1 MNKYLKNI
9 GLKSRL
15 SSKNLFME
23 KIGEKAKFASLNL
36 SRLNISKKN
45 SVLKQ
50 FSQYLKANE
59 QSILNANKKDIA
71 NAKSKKIKDSMIAR
85 LELSSKKI
93 SQIRSSIDQIVKFK
107 DPTGKTLSSWKR
119 PNGLIIKKVSIP
131 IGVIGIIYESRPN
144 VTSDVS
150 ALCFKSGNVVILR
163 GGSEAF
169 HSNKI
174 LAKLFRKALKKK
186 KCNENCVQFVQSK
199 ERRHVDYLLSGMK
212 NYVDLIIPR
221 GGKSLVK
228 KVLKKS
234 SVSIVGHYEGL
245 CHVFVDREADLST
258 AIKVVKNS
266 KMRNV
271 SICGAAET
279 LLIDKMCLKT
289 HCKPI
294 LDQLGTLGCKI
305 IGDKIIRKFISGK
318 MKIATEKDWKT
329 EYLSPTISVKSVNGV
344 EDAINHIN
352 KYGSSHTDSIVTKNK
367 KTAKKFLSSINS
379 SIAVHN
385 ASTQFADG
393 GEFGFG
399 AEVGISTNKLHP
411 RGPIGLDQ
419 LTTYKYILE
428 GKGQIRK

>member
-1 MNKYLKNI
+1 M
-9 GLKSRL
+9 
-15 SSKNLFME
+15 SKNSFME
-23 KIGEKAKFASLNL
+23 TIGEKAKFASLNL

-50 FSQYLKANE
+50 FSHYLKANE
-59 QSILNANKKDIA
+59 QSILNANKKDIT

-85 LELSSKKI
+85 LKLSSKKI

-150 ALCFKSGNVVILR
+150 ALCFKTGNVVILR

-169 HSNKI
+169 NSNKI
-174 LAKLFRKALKKK
+174 LAKLFKRALKKK
-186 KCNENCVQFVQSK
+186 KCNENCVQFVQNK
-199 ERRHVDYLLSGMK
+199 DRRHVDYLLSSMK
-212 NYVDLIIPR
+212 NYIDLIIPR

-234 SVSIVGHYEGL
+234 SVSIIGHYEGL

-294 LDQLGTLGCKI
+294 LDQLSALGCKI
-305 IGDKIIRKFISGK
+305 IGDKIIKKFISGK
-318 MKIATEKDWKT
+318 MKIATEKDWRT
-329 EYLSPTISVKSVNGV
+329 EYLSPAISIKIVNGV
-344 EDAINHIN
+344 EDAIDHIN

-367 KTAKKFLSSINS
+367 KTAKKFLLGINS

-399 AEVGISTNKLHP
+399 AEVGISTSKLHP

>member
-1 MNKYLKNI
+1 M
-9 GLKSRL
+9 
-15 SSKNLFME
+15 SKNSLME
-23 KIGEKAKFASLNL
+23 KIGEKAKLASEDL
-36 SRLNISKKN
+36 SKLNIKKKN
-45 SVLKQ
+45 SVLKL
-50 FSQYLKANE
+50 FNQYLRISEK
-59 QSILNANKKDIA
+59 SILNANKKDFH
-71 NAKSKKIKDSMIAR
+71 NAKSKKIKSSMISR
-85 LELSSKKI
+85 LKLSSEKI
-93 SQIRSSIDQIVKFK
+93 AQIRSSIEKIIKFK
-107 DPTGKTLSSWKR
+107 DPTGRTLSSWKR
-119 PNGLIIKKVSIP
+119 PNSLIIKRVSMP

-150 ALCFKSGNVVILR
+150 ALCFKSGNAVILR
-163 GGSEAF
+163 GGSESF

-186 KCNENCVQFVQSK
+186 KCNENCVQLVESK
-199 ERRHVDYLLSGMK
+199 DRHHVDYLLSDMK

-234 SVSIVGHYEGL
+234 SVSIIGHYEGL
-245 CHVFVDREADLST
+245 CHVFVDRDADLKT
-258 AIKVVKNS
+258 AIKIVKNS

-294 LDQLGTLGCKI
+294 LDQLISLGCKI
-305 IGDKIIRKFISGK
+305 IGDKKIKKFIPEK
-318 MKIATEKDWKT
+318 IKIAKEKDWKT
-329 EYLSPTISVKSVNGV
+329 EYLSPTISVKSVDDVG
-344 EDAINHIN
+344 EAIDHIN

-367 KTAKKFLSSINS
+367 KTAKKFVTGVKS

>member
-1 MNKYLKNI
+1 M
-9 GLKSRL
+9 
-15 SSKNLFME
+15 SKNLYME
-23 KIGEKAKFASLNL
+23 KIGKKAKLASSHLSSLNIDK
-36 SRLNISKKN
+36 RNA
-45 SVLKQ
+45 VLKQ
-50 FSQYLKANE
+50 FSKYLKTNTRL
-59 QSILNANKKDIA
+59 ILNSNKKDIS
-71 NAKSKKIKDSMIAR
+71 NARSKKIKNSMIER
-85 LELSSKKI
+85 LKLDNKKI
-93 SQIRSSIDQIVKFK
+93 EQIRSSIDKIIKFK
-107 DPTGKTLSSWKR
+107 DPLGKTLSSWKR
-119 PNGLIIKKVSIP
+119 PNGLIIKRVSIP

-150 ALCFKSGNVVILR
+150 ALCFKTGNVVILR

-174 LAKLFRKALKKK
+174 LAKLFKRALKKK
-186 KCNENCVQFVQSK
+186 KCNENCVQFVESK
-199 ERRHVDYLLSGMK
+199 DRNHVNYLLSSMR
-212 NYVDLIIPR
+212 NYVDVIIPR
-221 GGKSLVK
+221 GGKGLVK

-234 SVSIVGHYEGL
+234 TVSIIGHYEGL
-245 CHVFVDREADLST
+245 CHVYVDQEADLSM

-279 LLIDKMCLKT
+279 LLIDKTCLKT

-294 LDQLGTLGCKI
+294 LDQLSVLGCKI
-305 IGDKIIRKFISGK
+305 IGDKIIKRFISNK
-318 MKIATEKDWKT
+318 MKIATKRDWET

-344 EDAINHIN
+344 EEAIDHIN

-367 KTAKKFLSSINS
+367 KTARKFLSNISS

-399 AEVGISTNKLHP
+399 AEVGISTSKLPP
-411 RGPIGLDQ
+411 RGPIGVNQ

>member
-1 MNKYLKNI
+1 M
-9 GLKSRL
+9 
-15 SSKNLFME
+15 SKNLYMK
-23 KIGEKAKFASLNL
+23 KIGEKAKLASLNL
-36 SRLNISKKN
+36 SNLNVNKRN

-59 QSILNANKKDIA
+59 KSILSANKKDIA
-71 NAKSKKIKDSMIAR
+71 NAKFKKIKDSMIDR
-85 LELSSKKI
+85 LKLNSKKI
-93 SQIRSSIDQIVKFK
+93 SQIRNSIEKIVKFK
-107 DPTGKTLSSWKR
+107 DPVGKTLSSWKR
-119 PNGLIIKKVSIP
+119 PNGLIIKKMSIP
-131 IGVIGIIYESRPN
+131 IGVIGVIYESRPN

-150 ALCFKSGNVVILR
+150 ALCFKSGNAVILR

-174 LAKLFRKALKKK
+174 LSKIFKRALKKK
-186 KCNENCVQFVQSK
+186 KCDENCVQFV
-199 ERRHVDYLLSGMK
+199 EHRGRNHVDYLLSSMK

-234 SVSIVGHYEGL
+234 VVSIIGHYEGL
-245 CHVFVDREADLST
+245 CHVFVDREADLNM
-258 AIKVVKNS
+258 AVEVVKNS

-271 SICGAAET
+271 SICGATET
-279 LLIDKMCLKT
+279 LLIDKKCLKT

-294 LDQLGTLGCKI
+294 LDQLSKLGCKI
-305 IGDKIIRKFISGK
+305 IGDETIKKFISGK
-318 MKIATEKDWKT
+318 MKIATKKDWET

-344 EDAINHIN
+344 VEAIDHIN
-352 KYGSSHTDSIVTKNK
+352 RYGSSHTDSIVTKNK
-367 KTAKKFLSSINS
+367 KTAKKFLSNINS
-379 SIAVHN
+379 SIAIHN

>member
-1 MNKYLKNI
+1 MRKNT
-9 GLKSRL
+9 
-15 SSKNLFME
+15 FME
-23 KIGEKAKFASLNL
+23 KIGNKAKFASQDL
-36 SRLNISKKN
+36 SGLNINQKN
-45 SVLKQ
+45 AVLKQ

-59 QSILNANKKDIA
+59 KSILNANKKDLLR
-71 NAKSKKIKDSMIAR
+71 AKSKKIKNSMISR
-85 LELSSKKI
+85 LKLNSKKI
-93 SQIRSSIDQIVKFK
+93 SQIRNAIDKIVKFK
-107 DPTGKTLSSWKR
+107 DPSGKTLSSWKR
-119 PNGLIIKKVSIP
+119 PNGLIIKKVSMP

-169 HSNKI
+169 NSNKI
-174 LAKLFRKALKKK
+174 LVKLFRKALKKK
-186 KCNENCVQFVQSK
+186 KCNENCVQFVQS
-199 ERRHVDYLLSGMK
+199 RDRHHVDYLLSSMK

-221 GGKSLVK
+221 GGKNLVK

-234 SVSIVGHYEGL
+234 SVSIIGHYEGL
-245 CHVFVDREADLST
+245 CHVFVDREADLNT

-279 LLIDKMCLKT
+279 LLIDKLCLKT

-294 LDQLGTLGCKI
+294 LDQLNALGCKI
-305 IGDKIIRKFISGK
+305 IGDKIIKKFISTK
-318 MKIATEKDWKT
+318 IKIATEKDWKT

-344 EDAINHIN
+344 EEAINHIN
-352 KYGSSHTDSIVTKNK
+352 KYGSSHTDSIITKNK
-367 KTAKKFLSSINS
+367 KTAKKFLSNINS

-411 RGPIGLDQ
+411 RGPIGLNQ

>member
-1 MNKYLKNI
+1 M
-9 GLKSRL
+9 
-15 SSKNLFME
+15 SKNLYMK
-23 KIGEKAKFASLNL
+23 KIGEKAKLASLNL
-36 SRLNISKKN
+36 SNLNINKRN

-59 QSILNANKKDIA
+59 KSILSANKKDIA
-71 NAKSKKIKDSMIAR
+71 NAKFKKIKDSMIDR
-85 LELSSKKI
+85 LKLNSKKI
-93 SQIRSSIDQIVKFK
+93 SQIRNSIEKIAKFK
-107 DPTGKTLSSWKR
+107 DPVGKTLSSWKR
-119 PNGLIIKKVSIP
+119 PNGLIIKRMSIP

-150 ALCFKSGNVVILR
+150 ALCFKSGNAVILR

-174 LAKLFRKALKKK
+174 LSKIFKRALKKK
-186 KCNENCVQFVQSK
+186 KCDENCVQFV
-199 ERRHVDYLLSGMK
+199 EHRGRNHVDYLLSSMK

-234 SVSIVGHYEGL
+234 VVSIIGHYEGL
-245 CHVFVDREADLST
+245 CHVFVDREADLNM
-258 AIKVVKNS
+258 AVEVVKNS

-271 SICGAAET
+271 SICGATET
-279 LLIDKMCLKT
+279 LLIDKKCLKT

-294 LDQLGTLGCKI
+294 LDQLSKLGCKI
-305 IGDKIIRKFISGK
+305 IGDETIKKFISGK
-318 MKIATEKDWKT
+318 MKIATKKDWET

-344 EDAINHIN
+344 VEAIDHIN
-352 KYGSSHTDSIVTKNK
+352 RYGSSHTDSIVTKNK
-367 KTAKKFLSSINS
+367 KTAKKFLSNINS
-379 SIAVHN
+379 SIAIHN

>member
-1 MNKYLKNI
+1 M
-9 GLKSRL
+9 
-15 SSKNLFME
+15 SKNSLME
-23 KIGEKAKFASLNL
+23 KIGKNAKFASLDL
-36 SRLNISKKN
+36 SGLTISKKN

-50 FSQYLKANE
+50 FSLYLKIYE
-59 QSILNANKKDIA
+59 QSILNANKKDVSR
-71 NAKSKKIKDSMIAR
+71 AKSKKIKDSMISR
-85 LELSSKKI
+85 LKLNSEKI
-93 SQIRSSIDQIVKFK
+93 IQIRNSIDKIVKFK
-107 DPTGKTLSSWKR
+107 DPVGKILSSWKR
-119 PNGLIIKKVSIP
+119 PNGLIIKKTSIP
-131 IGVIGIIYESRPN
+131 IGVIGVIYESRPN

-169 HSNKI
+169 YSNKI

-186 KCNENCVQFVQSK
+186 KCNKNCVQFVQNK
-199 ERRHVDYLLSGMK
+199 GRQHVDYLLSNMK

-221 GGKSLVK
+221 GGKNLVK

-234 SVSIVGHYEGL
+234 SVSIVGHYEGV
-245 CHVFVDREADLST
+245 CHVFVDREADLNT

-294 LDQLGTLGCKI
+294 LDQLSGMGCKI
-305 IGDKIIRKFISGK
+305 IGDNIIKKFISGK
-318 MKIATEKDWKT
+318 MKIATEKDWRT
-329 EYLSPTISVKSVNGV
+329 EYLSSTISVKSVNGV
-344 EDAINHIN
+344 EGAINHIN
-352 KYGSSHTDSIVTKNK
+352 KYGSEHTDSIVTKNK
-367 KTAKKFLSSINS
+367 KSAKKFLSSINS

-411 RGPIGLDQ
+411 RGPIGLEQ